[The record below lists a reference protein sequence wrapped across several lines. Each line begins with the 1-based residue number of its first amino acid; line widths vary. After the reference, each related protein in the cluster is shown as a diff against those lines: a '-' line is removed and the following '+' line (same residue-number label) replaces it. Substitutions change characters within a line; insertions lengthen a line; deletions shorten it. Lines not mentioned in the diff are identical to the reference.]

1 MTAAGRSANI
11 DGLIRADGLRSDCLR
26 VRCHHR
32 ASRRFILRTCTVMG
46 TALIVVLH
54 VILDKVAMA
63 AGRFLHDDDAV
74 TVAR

>member
-1 MTAAGRSANI
+1 
-11 DGLIRADGLRSDCLR
+11 
-26 VRCHHR
+26 
-32 ASRRFILRTCTVMG
+32 MG